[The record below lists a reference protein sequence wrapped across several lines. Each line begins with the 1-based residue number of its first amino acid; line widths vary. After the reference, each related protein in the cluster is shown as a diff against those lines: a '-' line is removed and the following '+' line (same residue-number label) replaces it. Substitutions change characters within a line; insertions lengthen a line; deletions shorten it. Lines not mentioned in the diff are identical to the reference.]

1 MHKYTRIVLSFL
13 CALIGIMAV
22 YEVPLQPLPIADNW
36 RMAGALA
43 VVIIAVLNYRFLF
56 GDVR

>member
-13 CALIGIMAV
+13 CVLIGIMAV
-22 YEVPLQPLPIADNW
+22 YEVPLQPVAIADNW

-56 GDVR
+56 GQMQ